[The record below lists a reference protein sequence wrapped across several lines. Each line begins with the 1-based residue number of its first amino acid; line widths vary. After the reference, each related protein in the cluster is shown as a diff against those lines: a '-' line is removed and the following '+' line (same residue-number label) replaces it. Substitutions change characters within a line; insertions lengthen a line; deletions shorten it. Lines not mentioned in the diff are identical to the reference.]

1 MAARALARPCA
12 GRALAHP
19 AQGSYPAILLDALE
33 DDHVLL
39 LRASNFGLQRLLAA
53 VGDVGLARRVH
64 APPRLF
70 APPPARDSAAAA
82 ETASQV
88 YSEVEGKHPSSF
100 QFDPPPAR

>member
-19 AQGSYPAILLDALE
+19 AQGSYPAILLDAAE
-33 DDHVLL
+33 DDHALL

-70 APPPARDSAAAA
+70 APPPARDSAAGQ
-82 ETASQV
+82 ASGRV
-88 YSEVEGKHPSSF
+88 HSVSEVEGQHPSSF
-100 QFDPPPAR
+100 QLI

>member
-19 AQGSYPAILLDALE
+19 AQGSYPAILLDAAE

-70 APPPARDSAAAA
+70 APRLRG
-82 ETASQV
+82 TALL
-88 YSEVEGKHPSSF
+88 GKLHCL
-100 QFDPPPAR
+100 QDE